1 MKKIVF
7 SIFIGIFAFTTF
19 AIDFNASS
27 KEAFEA
33 SVEKTKNSKA
43 YSLAKLQFDFAISL
57 GRKMYGKTSSDITF
71 KEFIELAKSEAK
83 ILDGSN
89 STDEKTKENFVYSLI
104 SQIYRGK
111 RFMKAWEAD
120 YFADPKCKYSEY
132 AMRWF
137 LTLPALKH
145 NYTDAERLAMFNE
158 YLKGTKGRQNH
169 WKQIFW
175 LTHKEMINNMPATD
189 ALNELKEIKRR
200 VFPKIDEAPEW
211 KKLAVEIELMIKAL
225 Q

>member
-7 SIFIGIFAFTTF
+7 SIFIGIFAVTTF

-33 SVEKTKNSKA
+33 SIEKTKNSKA
-43 YSLAKLQFDFAISL
+43 YTTSKLQIDFAISL
-57 GRKMYGKTSSDITF
+57 GRKMYDKTSSNITF
-71 KEFIELAKSEAK
+71 KEFVELAKSEAK
-83 ILDGSN
+83 ILDEGNFS
-89 STDEKTKENFVYSLI
+89 DKTKETIVYSVI

-111 RFMKAWEAD
+111 KFIKVWEAD
-120 YFADPKCKYSEY
+120 YFADPKCKNSEY

-137 LTLPALKH
+137 TTLPALKH
-145 NYTDAERLAMFNE
+145 NYTDAEKLAKFNE
-158 YLKGTKGRQNH
+158 YIKGPKAKQYH
-169 WKQIFW
+169 WRQIFW
-175 LTHKEMINNMPATD
+175 PSHKEMINKMPEAD
-189 ALNELKEIKRR
+189 ALNELKAIKRC